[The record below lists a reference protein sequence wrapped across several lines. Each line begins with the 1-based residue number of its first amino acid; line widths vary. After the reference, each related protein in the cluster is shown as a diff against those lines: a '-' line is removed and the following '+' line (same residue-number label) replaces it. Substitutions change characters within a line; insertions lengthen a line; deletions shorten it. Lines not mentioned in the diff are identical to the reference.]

1 MRRRFGIQ
9 KRHMKTRVFITD
21 DHAVTR
27 LGLKA
32 LLDLA
37 GFETVGEA
45 SDGRDALRQME
56 QLAPDVAIVDLTM
69 PGLNGIETVTL
80 LQHRCPTTRVVILS
94 MHTDTEH
101 VHRALAAGA
110 GAYVVKGGASENIVQ
125 AINAVRLG
133 RRYLSPELHAPDPEY
148 AGTTRGG
155 PIESLSARE
164 RQVLQLVV
172 EGHSSVKIAQII
184 HLSPKSVDTYRSRL
198 MRKLGVSDVT
208 ALVKFA
214 VQHGITDVG

>member
-1 MRRRFGIQ
+1 
-9 KRHMKTRVFITD
+9 MKTRVFITD

-37 GFETVGEA
+37 GIETIGEA

-56 QLAPDVAIVDLTM
+56 QLAPDVAILDLTM
-69 PGLNGIETVTL
+69 PGLNGIETVAL
-80 LQHRCPTTRVVILS
+80 LQQRCPTIRVVILS

-133 RRYLSPELHAPDPEY
+133 RRYLSPELQVSEMAAAHEGANH
-148 AGTTRGG
+148 RG
-155 PIESLSARE
+155 PLASLSARE

-172 EGHSSVKIAQII
+172 EGQSSAKIAQII

-198 MRKLGVSDVT
+198 MRKLGVPDVT